1 MKRGEIYYITRR
13 DTIGTEI
20 KKSRPGVI
28 VSTDELNHSSGVV
41 EVVYLT
47 AKPKKEM
54 GTHATIHATGVT
66 STVLCEQIDT
76 VSTDLVGAY
85 CGTCTAEEMERID
98 YALLASLGLG
108 YFKYSGAHMK
118 QTADE
123 QDLLNELERLREERD
138 RYAKMVDYFLGGDT

>member
-13 DTIGTEI
+13 DTIGAEI

-28 VSTDELNHSSGVV
+28 VSSDDLNRGAGVV

-47 AKPKKEM
+47 CQPKKGM
-54 GTHATIHATGVT
+54 GTHAIIHATGVT

-76 VSTDLVGAY
+76 VSTDLVGTY

-98 YALLASLGLG
+98 YALLASLGLD
-108 YFKYSGAHMK
+108 YFKYSGTHIEQA
-118 QTADE
+118 ADE
-123 QDLLNELERLREERD
+123 QDLLDELERLREERD